1 MKKIYSFMGF
11 WLLTIALN
19 AQTNAYRNAINPVF
33 QNLDNSLI
41 TTGLLWDYGV
51 NLAEPLEYDGTLT
64 SDNQM
69 TRMEWGLLYANLL
82 TQKIKSTSYTM
93 ANQENIKNSII
104 SYNASDV
111 DKVNITTLYFEYN
124 EIKNSHFPK
133 G

>member
-33 QNLDNSLI
+33 QNLDNSFI

-69 TRMEWGLLYANLL
+69 TRMGWGLLYANLL

>member
-1 MKKIYSFMGF
+1 MKKTTLLCLGF
-11 WLLTIALN
+11 FLCFNLI
-19 AQTNAYRNAINPVF
+19 AQTDAYRNAINPVF

-82 TQKIKSTSYTM
+82 TQKIKNTSYSM
-93 ANQENIKNSII
+93 ASQETIKNSII

>member
-33 QNLDNSLI
+33 QNLDNSFI

-69 TRMEWGLLYANLL
+69 TRMGWGLLYANLL
-82 TQKIKSTSYTM
+82 TQKIKNTSYSM
-93 ANQENIKNSII
+93 ASQETIKNSII

-111 DKVNITTLYFEYN
+111 DKVNI
-124 EIKNSHFPK
+124 
-133 G
+133 